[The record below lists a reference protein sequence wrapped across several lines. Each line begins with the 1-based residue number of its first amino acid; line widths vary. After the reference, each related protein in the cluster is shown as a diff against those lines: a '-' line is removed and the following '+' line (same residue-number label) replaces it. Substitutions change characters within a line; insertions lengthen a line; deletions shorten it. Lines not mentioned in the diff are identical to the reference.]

1 MTETA
6 AVSLPVLVA
15 GATGRTG
22 RHIVTSLQE
31 QDYGVRALVRRAAT
45 PGPGVE
51 AVVADVRRP
60 DTLTAAMN
68 GVGAVISA
76 IGGRAPLGGN
86 GFRAIDWE
94 GNLALVE
101 AAVAAR
107 VPRFILI
114 TAASAGR
121 SGFPYSFPLAP
132 YPWKARAEEFLRRSG
147 LAWTILGPGGLNDEA
162 AGQRGIRAVPRREYR
177 QAWIARADLARVAVA
192 CLGAP
197 GTIGRTITLVND
209 DSAPD
214 AWRSALASL
223 PVGGNQP

>member
-1 MTETA
+1 M
-6 AVSLPVLVA
+6 SLPVLVA

-22 RHIVTSLQE
+22 RHIVASLQA
-31 QDYGVRALVRRAAT
+31 QGYAVRALVRRTST

-51 AVVADVRRP
+51 AVIADVRQP
-60 DTLTAAMN
+60 ATLMAAMN

-76 IGGRAPLGGN
+76 IGGRAPLGAN

-94 GNLALVE
+94 GNRALVE
-101 AAVAAR
+101 AAVVAG

-147 LAWTILGPGGLNDEA
+147 LAWTVLGPGGLNDEP
-162 AGQRGIRAVPRREYR
+162 AGQRGIRAVPRSGYH

-192 CLGAP
+192 CLGTP
-197 GTIGRTITLVND
+197 GAIGRTITLVND

-214 AWRSALASL
+214 AWRSALTAL
-223 PVGGNQP
+223 PAD